1 MATIT
6 KSTAHAKGPW
16 QAIKF
21 PNLPWAV
28 YETGPHELIVCQ
40 VSNPDWNRDEA
51 NAKLIAAAPDM
62 LAELREAHAALLG
75 AALEL
80 ERAGKSTESAHY
92 EAKAARVLQV
102 IHKAEGR

>member
-1 MATIT
+1 MIT
-6 KSTAHAKGPW
+6 KAKSTEHAKGPW

-51 NAKLIAAAPDM
+51 NAHLIAAAPDM
-62 LAELREAHAALLG
+62 LAALKAVQRIIGQDSATMAEQTAVLRQMREAIA
-75 AALEL
+75 
-80 ERAGKSTESAHY
+80 
-92 EAKAARVLQV
+92 
-102 IHKAEGR
+102 KAEGR

>member
-1 MATIT
+1 MTTKA
-6 KSTAHAKGPW
+6 KSTEHAKGPW

-51 NAKLIAAAPDM
+51 NARLIAAAPEL
-62 LAELREAHAALLG
+62 LAALRALLDCPDIADNDHKDEETHAAERMAR
-75 AALEL
+75 AAITK
-80 ERAGKSTESAHY
+80 AGGTHE
-92 EAKAARVLQV
+92 
-102 IHKAEGR
+102 